1 VFKRKPVETNN
12 QSGEVYAV
20 ETTNLTKIF
29 QRRWI
34 AANSISFKI
43 PKGSVFGLVGPNGA
57 GKSTTLRLILGLLH
71 PTAGEVKVFGETM
84 SLSTGHLRRRIGYL
98 PQGEHYPKNL
108 TPINYL
114 ELVGKLRGMPRKEC
128 HRRISSLLHAVDLLG
143 AASTRIG
150 NLSAGMTT
158 RMAIAA
164 SMVNEPDLLLW
175 DEPTAGLDPTG
186 RKYAL
191 DLIQELKSQ
200 GKTMIISTHLLPDA
214 DNVCDYIG
222 VLNQGKVVF
231 SGSVLEMKQFVREN
245 VVDLG
250 LAGDLKGF
258 LETLSADPQVIRWE
272 RLSPDVIRVNLSDN
286 KDFSQQLNRLMDL
299 VSRSSVELLS
309 IRSGGEIED
318 AFLKRLEADR
328 AKGFSRV
335 FEDQPSTQD
344 QESRSTIT
352 KPAYPPAEEQV
363 NGAYPPAE
371 EQANGAHDAAEGQVN
386 GAHDAAEGQANG
398 AHDVAEEQKV

>member
-1 VFKRKPVETNN
+1 MFKRKPVKTNG
-12 QSGEVYAV
+12 QSGEPYAV

-98 PQGEHYPKNL
+98 PQGEHYPRNL

-191 DLIQELKSQ
+191 DLIQEMKGQ
-200 GKTMIISTHLLPDA
+200 GKTMIVSTHLLPDA

-231 SGSVLEMKQFVREN
+231 SGSVMEMKQFVREN

-250 LAGDLKGF
+250 LTGDMKEF
-258 LETLSADPQVIRWE
+258 LESLSADPQIIRWE
-272 RLSPDVIRVNLSDN
+272 RLSPDVIRVNFSDH

-299 VSRSSVELLS
+299 VCRSSVELLS

-335 FEDQPSTQD
+335 FEDQPSLQD
-344 QESRSTIT
+344 QENRSTIT
-352 KPAYPPAEEQV
+352 KPAYSPAEERV
-363 NGAYPPAE
+363 NGTH
-371 EQANGAHDAAEGQVN
+371 N
-386 GAHDAAEGQANG
+386 
-398 AHDVAEEQKV
+398 VAEEQKV

>member
-1 VFKRKPVETNN
+1 MFKRKPVETNG

-43 PKGSVFGLVGPNGA
+43 SKGSVFGLVGPNGA

-98 PQGEHYPKNL
+98 PQGEHYPRNL
-108 TPINYL
+108 TPISYL

-128 HRRISSLLHAVDLLG
+128 HRRVSSLLHAVDLLS

-164 SMVNEPDLLLW
+164 SMVNDPDLLLW

-191 DLIQELKSQ
+191 DLIQELKNQ

-214 DNVCDYIG
+214 DNVCDHIG

-231 SGSVLEMKQFVREN
+231 SGSVMEMKQFVREN

-250 LAGDLKGF
+250 LAGDTKEF
-258 LETLSADPQVIRWE
+258 QESLSADPQIIRWE
-272 RLSPDVIRVNLSDN
+272 RLSPDVIRVNFSDH

-299 VSRSSVELLS
+299 VCRSSVELLS

-335 FEDQPSTQD
+335 FEDQPSPQD
-344 QESRSTIT
+344 RESRSTIT
-352 KPAYPPAEEQV
+352 KPAYSPAEEQV
-363 NGAYPPAE
+363 NGAHDVAE
-371 EQANGAHDAAEGQVN
+371 EQVN
-386 GAHDAAEGQANG
+386 GAHDAAEEQVNG
-398 AHDVAEEQKV
+398 AHDVVEEQKV

>member
-1 VFKRKPVETNN
+1 MFKRKPVETNG
-12 QSGEVYAV
+12 QKGEPYAV

-98 PQGEHYPKNL
+98 PQGEHYPRNL
-108 TPINYL
+108 TTINYL

-128 HRRISSLLHAVDLLG
+128 QRRISSLLHAVDLLG

-191 DLIQELKSQ
+191 DLIQEMKGQ
-200 GKTMIISTHLLPDA
+200 GKTMIVSTHLLPDA

-222 VLNQGKVVF
+222 VLNQGKLGF
-231 SGSVLEMKQFVREN
+231 CGSVMEMKQFVREN

-250 LAGDLKGF
+250 LTGDMKEF
-258 LETLSADPQVIRWE
+258 LESLSADPQIIRWE
-272 RLSPDVIRVNLSDN
+272 RLSPDVIRVNFSDH
-286 KDFSQQLNRLMDL
+286 KDFSQPLNRLMDL
-299 VSRSSVELLS
+299 VCRSSVELLS

-335 FEDQPSTQD
+335 FEDHPSLQD

-352 KPAYPPAEEQV
+352 KPAYSPAEERV
-363 NGAYPPAE
+363 
-371 EQANGAHDAAEGQVN
+371 
-386 GAHDAAEGQANG
+386 NG

>member
-1 VFKRKPVETNN
+1 MFKKKPVKTNG
-12 QSGEVYAV
+12 QSGEPYAV

-98 PQGEHYPKNL
+98 PQGEHYPRNL
-108 TPINYL
+108 TTINYL

-128 HRRISSLLHAVDLLG
+128 QRRISSLLHAVDLLG

-191 DLIQELKSQ
+191 DLIQEMKGQ
-200 GKTMIISTHLLPDA
+200 GKTMIVSTHLLPDA

-231 SGSVLEMKQFVREN
+231 SGSVMEMKQFVREN

-250 LAGDLKGF
+250 LTGDMKEF
-258 LETLSADPQVIRWE
+258 LESLSADPQIIRWE
-272 RLSPDVIRVNLSDN
+272 RLSPDVIRVNFSDH

-299 VSRSSVELLS
+299 VCRSSVELLS

-335 FEDQPSTQD
+335 FEDQPSLQD
-344 QESRSTIT
+344 QENRSTIT
-352 KPAYPPAEEQV
+352 KPAYSPAEERV
-363 NGAYPPAE
+363 NGTH
-371 EQANGAHDAAEGQVN
+371 N
-386 GAHDAAEGQANG
+386 
-398 AHDVAEEQKV
+398 VAEEQKV

>member
-1 VFKRKPVETNN
+1 MPEPVIQVRKLHKNFGKVVAVNNVSFRFSGGET
-12 QSGEVYAV
+12 
-20 ETTNLTKIF
+20 I
-29 QRRWI
+29 
-34 AANSISFKI
+34 
-43 PKGSVFGLVGPNGA
+43 GLLGGNGA

-114 ELVGKLRGMPRKEC
+114 ELAGRLRGMPRKEC

-200 GKTMIISTHLLPDA
+200 GKTMIVSTHLLPDA

-231 SGSVLEMKQFVREN
+231 SGSVMDMKQFVREN
-245 VVDLG
+245 LVDLG
-250 LAGDLKGF
+250 LSGDIKKF
-258 LETLSADPQVIRWE
+258 QEALSADNQILRWE
-272 RLSPDVIRVNLSDN
+272 HLSPEVIRVNFSDGN
-286 KDFSQQLNRLMDL
+286 GFSEQLNRIMEMIG
-299 VSRSSVELLS
+299 RSQVELLS

-335 FEDQPSTQD
+335 FEGQLPSRNQ
-344 QESRSTIT
+344 QSQSVMT
-352 KPAYPPAEEQV
+352 KPAYSMPEDRV
-363 NGAYPPAE
+363 NGS
-371 EQANGAHDAAEGQVN
+371 HV
-386 GAHDAAEGQANG
+386 
-398 AHDVAEEQKV
+398 VVVEEQKV

>member
-1 VFKRKPVETNN
+1 VFKRKPVKTNG
-12 QSGEVYAV
+12 QSGEPYAV

-191 DLIQELKSQ
+191 DLIQEMKGQ
-200 GKTMIISTHLLPDA
+200 GKTMIVSTHLLPDA

-231 SGSVLEMKQFVREN
+231 SGSVMEMKQFVREN

-250 LAGDLKGF
+250 LTGDMKEF
-258 LETLSADPQVIRWE
+258 LESLSADPQIIRWE
-272 RLSPDVIRVNLSDN
+272 RLSPDVIRVNFSDH

-299 VSRSSVELLS
+299 VCRSSVELLS

-335 FEDQPSTQD
+335 FEDQPSLQD
-344 QESRSTIT
+344 QENRSTIT
-352 KPAYPPAEEQV
+352 KPAYSPAEERV
-363 NGAYPPAE
+363 NGTH
-371 EQANGAHDAAEGQVN
+371 N
-386 GAHDAAEGQANG
+386 
-398 AHDVAEEQKV
+398 VAEEQKV

>member
-1 VFKRKPVETNN
+1 VGWGGNVFKRKSIETNGLE
-12 QSGEVYAV
+12 GEVYAV
-20 ETTNLTKIF
+20 ETSNLTKIF

-34 AANSISFKI
+34 AVNSVNFKI
-43 PKGSVFGLVGPNGA
+43 PQGSVFGLVGPNGA

-71 PTAGEVKVFGETM
+71 PTAGDVKVFGEPM

-98 PQGEHYPKNL
+98 PQGDHYPRDM

-191 DLIQELKSQ
+191 DLIRELKSQ
-200 GKTMIISTHLLPDA
+200 GKTMIVSTHLLPDA
-214 DNVCDYIG
+214 DHVCDYIG

-231 SGSVLEMKQFVREN
+231 FGSVMEMKQFVREN

-250 LAGDLKGF
+250 LAGDLRQF
-258 LETLSADPQVIRWE
+258 QESLSADSQILRWE
-272 RLSPDVIRVNLSDN
+272 VLSPDVIRVNFSDDQN
-286 KDFSQQLNRLMDL
+286 FSQQLHRLLLL
-299 VSRSSVELLS
+299 VCQSPVTLLS

-328 AKGFSRV
+328 LKGFNRV
-335 FEDQPSTQD
+335 FDSQPSHQP
-344 QESRSTIT
+344 QEAQT
-352 KPAYPPAEEQV
+352 KPAHVLPEERV
-363 NGAYPPAE
+363 NGASEA
-371 EQANGAHDAAEGQVN
+371 
-386 GAHDAAEGQANG
+386 
-398 AHDVAEEQKV
+398 AEEQKV

>member
-1 VFKRKPVETNN
+1 MFKRKPVKTNG
-12 QSGEVYAV
+12 QSGEPYAV

-98 PQGEHYPKNL
+98 PQGEHYPRNL

-200 GKTMIISTHLLPDA
+200 GKTMIVSTHLLPDA
-214 DNVCDYIG
+214 DNVCDHIG

-231 SGSVLEMKQFVREN
+231 SGSVMEMKQFVREN

-250 LAGDLKGF
+250 LAGDLKEF
-258 LETLSADPQVIRWE
+258 QESLSADPQIIRWE
-272 RLSPDVIRVNLSDN
+272 RLSPDVIRVNFSDHN
-286 KDFSQQLNRLMDL
+286 GFSQQLNRLMDL
-299 VSRSSVELLS
+299 VCRSSVELLS

-335 FEDQPSTQD
+335 FEDHPSLQD

-352 KPAYPPAEEQV
+352 KPAYSPAEERV
-363 NGAYPPAE
+363 
-371 EQANGAHDAAEGQVN
+371 
-386 GAHDAAEGQANG
+386 NG

>member
-1 VFKRKPVETNN
+1 MFKKKPVKTNG
-12 QSGEVYAV
+12 QSGEPYAV

-84 SLSTGHLRRRIGYL
+84 SLSTGPLRRRIGYL
-98 PQGEHYPKNL
+98 PQGEHYPRNL
-108 TPINYL
+108 TTINYL

-128 HRRISSLLHAVDLLG
+128 QRRISSLLHAVDLLG

-175 DEPTAGLDPTG
+175 DAPTAGLDPTG

-191 DLIQELKSQ
+191 DLIQEMKGQ
-200 GKTMIISTHLLPDA
+200 GKTMIVSTHLLPDA

-231 SGSVLEMKQFVREN
+231 SGSVMEMKQFVREN

-250 LAGDLKGF
+250 LTGDMKEF
-258 LETLSADPQVIRWE
+258 LESLSADPQIIRWE
-272 RLSPDVIRVNLSDN
+272 RLSPDVIRVNFSDH

-299 VSRSSVELLS
+299 VCRSSVELLS

-335 FEDQPSTQD
+335 FEDQPSLQD
-344 QESRSTIT
+344 QENRSTIT
-352 KPAYPPAEEQV
+352 KPAYSPAEERV
-363 NGAYPPAE
+363 NGTH
-371 EQANGAHDAAEGQVN
+371 N
-386 GAHDAAEGQANG
+386 
-398 AHDVAEEQKV
+398 VAEEQKV

>member
-1 VFKRKPVETNN
+1 MFKRKPVETNG
-12 QSGEVYAV
+12 QRGEPYAV

-98 PQGEHYPKNL
+98 PQGEHYPRNL

-191 DLIQELKSQ
+191 DLIQEMKGQ
-200 GKTMIISTHLLPDA
+200 GKTMIVSTHLLPDA

-231 SGSVLEMKQFVREN
+231 SGSVMEMKQFVREN

-250 LAGDLKGF
+250 LTGDMKEF
-258 LETLSADPQVIRWE
+258 LESLSADPQIIRWE
-272 RLSPDVIRVNLSDN
+272 RLSPDVIRVNFSDH

-299 VSRSSVELLS
+299 VCRSSVELLS

-335 FEDQPSTQD
+335 FEDQPSLQD
-344 QESRSTIT
+344 QENRSTIT
-352 KPAYPPAEEQV
+352 KPAYSPAEERV
-363 NGAYPPAE
+363 NGTH
-371 EQANGAHDAAEGQVN
+371 N
-386 GAHDAAEGQANG
+386 
-398 AHDVAEEQKV
+398 VAEEQKV